1 MSHVFAPEPGYTLRV
16 LPMVGRVLGLTDEE
30 EHPLVRYLGSA
41 ASYVSNLYVRPW
53 TMQDAVPTITV
64 TLRAVFPSNHSL
76 ATHIISF
83 LASCTRRALPF
94 PSPLV
99 RLGCPSRLFRHP

>member
-1 MSHVFAPEPGYTLRV
+1 
-16 LPMVGRVLGLTDEE
+16 MVGRVLGLIDEE
-30 EHPLVRYLGSA
+30 EHRWVRYIGSA
-41 ASYVSNLYVRPW
+41 ASYMSTLYVRPW

-76 ATHIISF
+76 ATYIISF